1 MRPLPSYKAIMLPCH
16 LTVNLP
22 LAKAISDAYT
32 PLFRATVDA
41 RNTMLTTVQ
50 RQAEDVRQQIR
61 KQHSASIKKGNYKK
75 HDPELDEVRL
85 HHPAIPSCSAAD

>member
-1 MRPLPSYKAIMLPCH
+1 
-16 LTVNLP
+16 
-22 LAKAISDAYT
+22 
-32 PLFRATVDA
+32 
-41 RNTMLTTVQ
+41 MLTTVQ

-85 HHPAIPSCSAAD
+85 FYLTTLTGPAAHTVCRSSKS